1 MGGDR
6 DTMTKQ
12 LSLAMDTA
20 HNKKAPEIAPNH
32 QISSIPTFQSIQA
45 EIAESLVVDK
55 EQDYLLDILLA
66 STLSIELERPLFMMV
81 QAASSSGKSAYLI
94 LFDKCAH
101 FHKLHSLTPRTL
113 FSGHS
118 DAEGGYIPAVM
129 KKKGILCIPDFTTV
143 LSECKSNR
151 NEIFSQLRIA
161 YDGEGGRA
169 TGVDVKNIQDR
180 QWRGKLAC
188 ICAVTG
194 KIELFKSKASDLGER
209 FLYYRHTAVEL
220 NAEEMLAWSKKQAA
234 LNVRKIQSDIKK
246 LLSQGK
252 KALKDVELDDDINLY
267 IYSSADYIAKLRAVV
282 DRDNYT
288 RQIEYIH
295 PPEKPFRLQNQL
307 RGLYQCLLAIHDAE
321 SNRPRLALNAVVYS
335 CIPELRLN
343 IVELLSNQPMLTTA
357 EISTEIGLPETTV
370 RTRLEDLSAQQI
382 LEVSHGGRHNASTWN
397 ISPSF
402 KKLYEIVRPS

>member
-6 DTMTKQ
+6 DTMTEQ
-12 LSLAMDTA
+12 LSLAMDTT
-20 HNKKAPEIAPNH
+20 HNNKAPEIAPNH

-246 LLSQGK
+246 LLSQ
-252 KALKDVELDDDINLY
+252 
-267 IYSSADYIAKLRAVV
+267 
-282 DRDNYT
+282 
-288 RQIEYIH
+288 
-295 PPEKPFRLQNQL
+295 P
-307 RGLYQCLLAIHDAE
+307 GLYGAVEAPPHRVGRERPCGGLGRSPHADPVRPPPARLSGGGVARFHRPHRRRQGRQPGRDGAARAL
-321 SNRPRLALNAVVYS
+321 RPRLSQRRRAT
-335 CIPELRLN
+335 P
-343 IVELLSNQPMLTTA
+343 
-357 EISTEIGLPETTV
+357 
-370 RTRLEDLSAQQI
+370 
-382 LEVSHGGRHNASTWN
+382 HGGA
-397 ISPSF
+397 
-402 KKLYEIVRPS
+402 

>member
-12 LSLAMDTA
+12 LSLAMDTT
-20 HNKKAPEIAPNH
+20 HNKKAPAIAPNH
-32 QISSIPTFQSIQA
+32 KMSSIPTCQSIQA
-45 EIAESLVVDK
+45 EIAEGLIVD
-55 EQDYLLDILLA
+55 EERDYLLDILLA

-118 DAEGGYIPAVM
+118 DADGGYIPAVM
-129 KKKGILCIPDFTTV
+129 EKKGILCIPDFTTV

-220 NAEEMLAWSKKQAA
+220 DAEERLAWSKKQVA

-252 KALKDVELDDDINLY
+252 KALKDVELDDDTKLY
-267 IYSSADYIAKLRAVV
+267 INASADYIAKLRAVV
-282 DRDNYT
+282 DRNNHT
-288 RQIEYIH
+288 REIEYIN
-295 PPEKPFRLQNQL
+295 PPEKPFRLENQL
-307 RGLYQCLLAIHDAE
+307 KGLYRCLVSIHDAE
-321 SNRPRLALNAVVYS
+321 SNRPRLVLNAVVYS

-343 IVELLSNQPMLTTA
+343 IVELLSNQTMLTTA
-357 EISTEIGLPETTV
+357 EISTKIGLPATTV
-370 RTRLEDLSAQQI
+370 RTQLQDLCAQQI
-382 LEVSHGGRHNASTWN
+382 LEVSDDGKHNASIWS
-397 ISPSF
+397 ISASF
-402 KKLYEIVRPS
+402 NKLYEKVRPS